1 MILGVVSVQGL
12 PTIILSIAGRDWPA
26 TIDTGF
32 NGDLELPD
40 VLREPLNAQFVG
52 RATAALAGGRSVEED
67 LYLVDFP
74 FDGRVVRA
82 EATFVSGSRI
92 LVGTRLLSEYSL
104 QIDFVTKTVQLER
117 P

>member
-1 MILGVVSVQGL
+1 VSVQGL
-12 PTIILSIAGRDWPA
+12 PTIILPIAGRDWPA

-40 VLREPLNAQFVG
+40 ALREPLNALFGG
-52 RATAALAGGRSVEED
+52 RANAALAGDQSVEED

-74 FDGRVVRA
+74 FDGQMVQA

-92 LVGTRLLSEYSL
+92 LIGTRLLSEYSL
-104 QIDFVTKTVQLER
+104 QINFVSKIVQLEQ